1 MSIEAWIALV
11 LMLASIIGLVVWLE
25 RPQQPTFRDI
35 DLDRQWTEMQLEQLA
50 RESRA
55 RMYRA
60 ADDARR
66 EQRER
71 GL

>member
-1 MSIEAWIALV
+1 MEYFALALV
-11 LMLASIIGLVVWLE
+11 GVLILTAAFLLWPNSDRYE
-25 RPQQPTFRDI
+25 RDQI

-50 RESRA
+50 REARA

-60 ADDARR
+60 VDDFRR
-66 EQRER
+66 DQRSG